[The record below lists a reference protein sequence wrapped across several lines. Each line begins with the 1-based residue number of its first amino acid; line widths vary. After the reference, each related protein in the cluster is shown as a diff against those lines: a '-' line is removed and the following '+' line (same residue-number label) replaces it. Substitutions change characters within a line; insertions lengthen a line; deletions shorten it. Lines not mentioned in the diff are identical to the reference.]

1 MIKTFEPNI
10 KGNDYV
16 VGDIHGC
23 FDLLKEKLS
32 EISFNSDA
40 DRLFAVGDLVDRGNN
55 SAECVKWLNKSWFHS
70 VLGNHEQMAIDYVN
84 GQLDEYN
91 YYRNGGAWLIKSIDD
106 EKRCFAELFKQ
117 LPIAIEIETDDGLV
131 GLIHADCP
139 VHDWNLLKDNLEKHK
154 EYCLWSC
161 ETMRNGRDTP
171 IANISRI
178 YHGHTANDE
187 MSVERI
193 CNQIFIDTGAVFG
206 GDLTIL
212 KI

>member
-70 VLGNHEQMAIDYVN
+70 VLGNHEQMVIDYVEN
-84 GQLDEYN
+84 KLDEYS
-91 YYRNGGAWLIKSIDD
+91 YYCNGGEWLIRDFDS
-106 EKRCFAELFKQ
+106 RFAYTEIFKK
-117 LPIAIEIETDDGLV
+117 LPIAIEIETDNGLI
-131 GLIHADCP
+131 GIIHADCP

-154 EYCLWSC
+154 EYCLWSR

-171 IANISRI
+171 IANVSRI
-178 YHGHTANDE
+178 YHGHTSNDE